1 VAHAGEPPTIRG
13 IATIT
18 DGDTVRLGPVR
29 VRLEGID
36 APESGQ
42 HCKMADGT
50 DWPCGAG
57 ATKYAGE
64 LAGGHVVECVV
75 IGVDKYDRL
84 LGTCGVLDA
93 AGKPDGATLNQRMV
107 TAGLAVAFTRYS
119 QAYVGA
125 EAEAPPPSAG
135 YGRVSSR
142 CPGISGHGSRPRA
155 KRRHRRNSAPSGW
168 VPIAGVLD
176 GREGTM
182 RVRRPVEGDGVDLA
196 ASRL

>member
-1 VAHAGEPPTIRG
+1 MRITPALAACLLICTVAHAGEPPTIRG

-64 LAGGHVVECVV
+64 LAGVVECVV

-125 EAEAPPPSAG
+125 EAEARA
-135 YGRVSSR
+135 
-142 CPGISGHGSRPRA
+142 A
-155 KRRHRRNSAPSGW
+155 KRGVWQGEFEMPWDFRARLKATSQAPAPSK
-168 VPIAGVLD
+168 
-176 GREGTM
+176 
-182 RVRRPVEGDGVDLA
+182 
-196 ASRL
+196 